1 MRIEV
6 EEQFAAFSCKFH
18 FSEEVEGVE
27 QVGFKDIDILY
38 GLKRVSEL
46 VRNISLSKGEAFS
59 IDDDGGV
66 SAGPAGRAFIRM
78 MGIKLSG
85 LSARSKI
92 YEFDPYIEVGVRLL
106 LDVDLCGMC
115 HGIKRLRDVNCSVDV
130 ARRLNSCVEEI
141 RSEVRSSRFQ
151 SKLNRYHRSGN
162 KNFNGINKYID
173 ALFGVYSRL
182 LVLRVDL
189 SYRKEF
195 SGVSLER
202 AIEDRDRLFCNAR
215 SNKIFSDMVG
225 YIWKLEHEMRKGFHF
240 HAMFF
245 YDGSKVREDI
255 TRAQRIGEYWK
266 REITGSRGIY
276 HNCNASKV
284 NYKSCGIG
292 MIKHDD
298 AMTIELLR
306 KAAVY
311 LTKSDLY
318 MKIKTTRRGMGR
330 GKMPPKS
337 SGLGRPRKIKS

>member
-1 MRIEV
+1 MRVDI
-6 EEQFAAFSCKFH
+6 EEQFAAFSCKFN
-18 FSEEVEGVE
+18 FSEKVAGVE
-27 QVGFKDIDILY
+27 QVGFKDIDVLY

-46 VRNISLSKGEAFS
+46 VREISLSKGEAFC
-59 IDDDGGV
+59 IDDNGGV

-78 MGIKLSG
+78 MGVKLSE
-85 LSARSKI
+85 LSARSRI
-92 YEFDPYIEVGVRLL
+92 YEFDPYVEVGVRLL
-106 LDVDLCGMC
+106 LDVDLCGVC
-115 HGIKRLRDVNCSVDV
+115 HGIKGLRNINCSVDV
-130 ARRLNSCVEEI
+130 ARRLNSYVDGV

-162 KNFNGINKYID
+162 KNLNGVNKYID

-195 SGVSLER
+195 SDVSLER
-202 AIEDRDRLFCNAR
+202 AIEDRERLFCNAR
-215 SNKIFSDMVG
+215 SNKIFSEMVG
-225 YIWKLEHEMRKGFHF
+225 YIWKLEHGMEKGFHF
-240 HAMFF
+240 HVMFF

-266 REITGSRGIY
+266 RAITGSRGIY
-276 HNCNASKV
+276 YNCNASKSR
-284 NYKSCGIG
+284 YKYCGIG

-298 AMTIELLR
+298 ALTIEWLR

-330 GKMPPKS
+330 GKVPPKNL
-337 SGLGRPRKIKS
+337 GLGRPRKL